1 MAAQQQE
8 QFKRLSRASKLTK
21 MGGDCYLF
29 GMLAMG
35 SLDLGVEA
43 RLKPYDIQAL
53 IPIVKGAGGVIT
65 SWDGGNPSMGGTVLA
80 SATPAL
86 HTQAM
91 ELLNGA

>member
-1 MAAQQQE
+1 
-8 QFKRLSRASKLTK
+8 
-21 MGGDCYLF
+21 
-29 GMLAMG
+29 MG

-86 HTQAM
+86 HIQAM
-91 ELLNGA
+91 ALLKGS